1 MAFVFSIFLFVITGA
16 FCSAVANEKGYN
28 AFWWF
33 ILGFLFSFVALI
45 AIVGMPDR
53 KLRKYI
59 RQIGEKQNAIPVK
72 KETAKIINGSTTI
85 KFLLPQDSDKE
96 IIYQKL
102 VDWIKKKG
110 FKKRLDLLEIRS
122 YDLVDSILGG
132 KEFIVSGKKDKY
144 LIILSSKNKGDE
156 IEWSGK
162 I

>member
-1 MAFVFSIFLFVITGA
+1 
-16 FCSAVANEKGYN
+16 
-28 AFWWF
+28 
-33 ILGFLFSFVALI
+33 
-45 AIVGMPDR
+45 MPDR

-110 FKKRLDLLEIRS
+110 FKKRLDLLEIES

-132 KEFIVSGKKDKY
+132 KEFVVSGKKDKY
-144 LIILSSKNKGDE
+144 LIILSSKNRGDE